1 MDAIKEEDRR
11 RNDNPLAVPQLRP
24 QPNPN
29 PEKLWANFKRRIYEN
44 GWTTKTPQE
53 LKERAKKILRKCLIT
68 FSAIQCRDSKLD
80 SVVAKE
86 GLQALNK

>member
-24 QPNPN
+24 I
-29 PEKLWANFKRRIYEN
+29 EKLWANFKRRIYEN
-44 GWTTKTPQE
+44 SWTTKTPQE
-53 LKERAKKILRKCLIT
+53 LKERAKKILSKSLMT